1 MNIIIQTVHFDA
13 DEKLLALVNKKL
25 ERLAH
30 FHDRIT
36 KVEVYLKLDNLVH
49 AIKDKVVEIKVHIPK
64 KDCFVKSTSKTFEAS
79 FEHAFDSIV
88 NQIKKTKESLIKL
101 NNFKIDP
108 EVFVELNE
116 ICDDKPAKVG
126 GMRWISPYPSNLTA
140 L

>member
-49 AIKDKVVEIKVHIPK
+49 AIKDKVVEIKVHIPR
-64 KDCFVKSTSKTFEAS
+64 KDCFVKSTSKTFEES
-79 FEHAFDSIV
+79 FEHAFDAIV
-88 NQIKKTKESLIKL
+88 NQIKKTKERL
-101 NNFKIDP
+101 
-108 EVFVELNE
+108 
-116 ICDDKPAKVG
+116 A
-126 GMRWISPYPSNLTA
+126 A
-140 L
+140 